1 MDFDEAVAS
10 HTQWKRKLR
19 EELAKQDG
27 SLRPVEVALDHK
39 CPLGQWIYGEGSS
52 CSALPEYTK
61 LKYEHARF
69 HTVAADL
76 VSKANRGDS
85 IEQDLAPCSSTEFS
99 NASSAVVIAIMSMK
113 KRVLS

>member
-1 MDFDEAVAS
+1 MDFDEAVSS
-10 HTQWKRKLR
+10 HSQWKRKLR
-19 EELAKQDG
+19 NDLAKHDS

-52 CSALPEYTK
+52 YSALPEYTK

-76 VSKANRGDS
+76 VNKANCGES
-85 IEQDLAPCSSTEFS
+85 IEQDLEPCSSSEFS
-99 NASSAVVIAIMSMK
+99 NASSAVIIAITSMK
-113 KRVLS
+113 KRVFS